1 LSAADQVAAVV
12 KRAGARKSVN
22 LANLARLGPVQ
33 LATLL
38 IELSE
43 GDAAI
48 KRRLRLELAG
58 EVGAGDLAA
67 EIAKRLDSI
76 AQSRARVNWRKYKDF
91 VRDLDVQRAAIAG
104 KLTQLDPAVA
114 LPMIVRFVDLAE
126 GVLERVNDSKGEI
139 EAVFIAAV
147 EDARAIAGQAAL
159 ADPKALGEQ
168 LFDLLLTGY
177 AGLVV
182 ELLKA
187 VLPALTAP
195 GVAALRARIEAVL
208 NTQRRMNAVLRS
220 AVQVLADAQ
229 GDVDGY
235 MALFTP
241 SQVILPPIGAQI
253 ARRLL
258 KAGRLDEATA
268 ALARSAP
275 ETLGR
280 PGTGAA
286 DWEDVQ
292 IAVLE
297 ARGEAEAAQAARWAG
312 FEASLSVP
320 RLRDY
325 LKRLPDFDDVEAED
339 RAMAFALTY
348 PDPHAAL
355 DFFIAWPAL
364 ESAALL
370 VATRGGALHG
380 DRFEV
385 LEPAARALEGRHP
398 LAAILLLRLMILDV
412 ARYART
418 DRYKAA
424 QRHLLEAA
432 SLAPGASDDIE
443 SHADFA
449 ERVARFRRW

>member
-1 LSAADQVAAVV
+1 MSAADKVAAVV
-12 KRAGARKSVN
+12 KKAGARKSVN
-22 LANLARLGPVQ
+22 VANLARLGPVQ

-38 IELSE
+38 MELAE
-43 GDAAI
+43 GNAAI
-48 KRRLRLELAG
+48 KRRLKLELAG

-67 EIAKRLDSI
+67 EIAKRI
-76 AQSRARVNWRKYKDF
+76 EAIGQSGARVNWRKYKDF
-91 VRDLDVQRAAIAG
+91 VRDLEVQRAAIAG
-104 KLTQLDPAVA
+104 KLTELDPSLA
-114 LPMIVRFVDLAE
+114 LSMIVRFVDLAE
-126 GVLERVNDSKGEI
+126 GVLERVNDTKGEV
-139 EAVFIAAV
+139 EAVFSLAV
-147 EDARAIAGQAAL
+147 EDARTIAAQAPL
-159 ADPKALGEQ
+159 ADPKALGDQ
-168 LFDLLLTGY
+168 LFDQLLTGH

-182 ELLKA
+182 ALLRA
-187 VLPALTAP
+187 VLPALTAS
-195 GVAALRARIEAVL
+195 GVATLRARIEAVL
-208 NTQRRMNAVLRS
+208 NTQKRMNAVLRS

-235 MALFTP
+235 RALFTP

-258 KAGRLDEATA
+258 RAGRLDEAA
-268 ALARSAP
+268 QALALSAP
-275 ETLGR
+275 DSPGR

-286 DWEDVQ
+286 DWEDVH

-297 ARGEAEAAQAARWAG
+297 ARGETDAAQAARWAS
-312 FEASLSVP
+312 FETGLSAP

-325 LKRLPDFDDVEAED
+325 LKRLADFDDVEAED
-339 RAMAFALTY
+339 RAMALALTY

-355 DFFIAWPAL
+355 SFFIAWPAL

-370 VATRGGALHG
+370 VATRGAALHG
-380 DRFEV
+380 DRADV

-412 ARYART
+412 VKYART

-432 SLAPGASDDIE
+432 SLAPAVTDDIE
-443 SHADFA
+443 SHAAFA
-449 ERVARFRRW
+449 QRVAGFRRW